1 MQCFLRYNAI
11 AHFVHACSVAL
22 AMSNSVT
29 LWTTACQAPL
39 SLGFSRQEYRS
50 GLPFP
55 SSGDRPDPGIK
66 PMSPELQAD
75 SLLLSHQGSPH
86 GTGKALSK
94 WKLYLLFN
102 QILIE
107 INLFLVFKFDV

>member
-1 MQCFLRYNAI
+1 
-11 AHFVHACSVAL
+11 
-22 AMSNSVT
+22 MSCPTLVT
-29 LWTTACQAPL
+29 LWTVGRQASL
-39 SLGFSRQEYRS
+39 SVGFSRQEYRS

>member
-1 MQCFLRYNAI
+1 MNGTGGGGGVESQSHVQPFVTSWTV
-11 AHFVHACSVAL
+11 AHK
-22 AMSNSVT
+22 
-29 LWTTACQAPL
+29 APL
-39 SLGFSRQEYRS
+39 SVGFSRQEYRS
-50 GLPFP
+50 GLPLP

-75 SLLLSHQGSPH
+75 SLLLSHQGSPC

-102 QILIE
+102 QILLE
-107 INLFLVFKFDV
+107 INLFLVLKFDV